1 MKKLICLLLSII
13 MIVITFTGCTYYDDS
28 TDEST
33 EEYTYEET
41 TEEETTTETTTEPT
55 TRKLDINF
63 STPKKMYVGNG
74 MILKGVSQDTTID
87 DDNKITIELTVKCVS
102 GFTDEG
108 MPYVGC
114 FLYYLYGK
122 NNTLLDYT
130 SIGTSDPLFKIP
142 YSDVKDLEVGD
153 ETVITDT
160 FNLSFFNCNAD
171 DIEKIQLDAPDY
183 INQYYNYYS

>member
-41 TEEETTTETTTEPT
+41 TEEETTETTTEPT
-55 TRKLDINF
+55 TRQLDINF
-63 STPKKMYVGNG
+63 SAPNKMYVGNG
-74 MILKGVSQDTTID
+74 MILKGVSQHTTID
-87 DDNKITIELTVKCVS
+87 DDNNITIELTVKCVS
-102 GFTDEG
+102 GFTDDG
-108 MPYVGC
+108 CPYFGY

-130 SIGTSDPLFKIP
+130 SIGTSDPLYGNITIII
-142 YSDVKDLEVGD
+142 VKHKSRNILVSAFLHFYTLLHRIYHLESYAGQG
-153 ETVITDT
+153 
-160 FNLSFFNCNAD
+160 
-171 DIEKIQLDAPDY
+171 KP
-183 INQYYNYYS
+183 

>member
-13 MIVITFTGCTYYDDS
+13 MIVITFTGYTYYDDS

-41 TEEETTTETTTEPT
+41 TEEETTETTTEPT
-55 TRKLDINF
+55 TRQLDINF
-63 STPKKMYVGNG
+63 STPTKMYVGNG
-74 MILKGVSQDTTID
+74 MILRAVSQHTTID

-108 MPYVGC
+108 TPYVGC

-183 INQYYNYYS
+183 INQYYKYYS

>member
-33 EEYTYEET
+33 DESTEEYTYEET
-41 TEEETTTETTTEPT
+41 TEEETTETTTEPT
-55 TRKLDINF
+55 TRQLDINF
-63 STPKKMYVGNG
+63 STPTKMYVGNG
-74 MILKGVSQDTTID
+74 MILRAVSQHTTID

-108 MPYVGC
+108 TPYVGC

-171 DIEKIQLDAPDY
+171 DIEKI
-183 INQYYNYYS
+183 

>member
-13 MIVITFTGCTYYDDS
+13 MIVITLTGCTYYDDS

-41 TEEETTTETTTEPT
+41 TEEETTETTTEPT
-55 TRKLDINF
+55 TRQLDINF
-63 STPKKMYVGNG
+63 STPTKMYVGNG
-74 MILKGVSQDTTID
+74 MILRAVSQHTTID

-102 GFTDEG
+102 GFNDEG
-108 MPYVGC
+108 TSFVGK
-114 FLYYLYGK
+114 FHYYLYGK
-122 NNTLLDYT
+122 NDTLLDYT
-130 SIGTSDPLFKIP
+130 VLGTDDPIFNVE

-153 ETVITDT
+153 ETVNTDT

-171 DIEKIQLDAPDY
+171 DIEKIQLQNPKFLND
-183 INQYYNYYS
+183 YYNYYS